1 MTFSPHT
8 TARLY
13 LLGGAVLWSTG
24 GFFIK
29 EIDAGATSIT
39 FFRCLFAGLLL
50 APAVAG
56 RRFPS
61 PPDIVVSV
69 GLFALLLGLYVGAT
83 KETTA
88 ANSIFL
94 QYTAPL
100 YVIAF
105 APPLLCERLRS
116 RSALPFTLSLGSF
129 AFLFIGNR
137 CFGDVQLILLGSC
150 CLSF

>member
-1 MTFSPHT
+1 MTP
-8 TARLY
+8 RLY
-13 LLGGAVLWSTG
+13 LLAGAALWSTG

-56 RRFPS
+56 RRFPRR
-61 PPDIVVSV
+61 PDIAVSIV
-69 GLFALLLGLYVGAT
+69 LFALLLGLYVGAT

-88 ANSIFL
+88 ANAIFL

-105 APPLLCERLRS
+105 APWLLGERLRS
-116 RSALPFTLSLGSF
+116 RDALPFAICIAGI
-129 AFLFIGNR
+129 AVLFIGNR
-137 CFGDVQLILLGSC
+137 SGPTTSAAC
-150 CLSF
+150 